1 MGEADALP
9 GDGAAL
15 VAFMSFAEARGFG
28 ARHPLVA
35 LAERA
40 AALGVRL
47 SPLAA
52 FCERGA
58 VDAEDE
64 ALLER
69 VWQDAAP
76 LAASLAALAG
86 ALRADELAR
95 TLLRRAG
102 ADALPAEA
110 DALRALAERA
120 ASANRRVRLT
130 YEL

>member
-40 AALGVRL
+40 AALRVPL
-47 SPLAA
+47 APLAA
-52 FCERGA
+52 FYERETS
-58 VDAEDE
+58 DAEDE

-69 VWQDAAP
+69 AWQDAAP
-76 LAASLAALAG
+76 LAASLAALAV
-86 ALRADELAR
+86 ALRGDELAR
-95 TLLRRAG
+95 TLVRRA
-102 ADALPAEA
+102 DAATLAAEA
-110 DALRALAERA
+110 DALLAVAERA
-120 ASANRRVRLT
+120 ARAGRRL
-130 YEL
+130 L

>member
-40 AALGVRL
+40 AALRVPL
-47 SPLAA
+47 APLAA
-52 FCERGA
+52 FYEREA
-58 VDAEDE
+58 ADAGDE

-69 VWQDAAP
+69 AWQDAAP
-76 LAASLAALAG
+76 LAASLAALAA
-86 ALRADELAR
+86 ALRGDELAR
-95 TLLRRAG
+95 TLVRRA
-102 ADALPAEA
+102 DAATLAAEA
-110 DALRALAERA
+110 DALRAVAERA
-120 ASANRRVRLT
+120 ARASRRVRLT

>member
-1 MGEADALP
+1 MGETDALP

-47 SPLAA
+47 APLAA
-52 FCERGA
+52 FYEREA
-58 VDAEDE
+58 ADAEDE
-64 ALLER
+64 AMLAR
-69 VWQDAAP
+69 AWQDAAT
-76 LAASLAALAG
+76 LAASLAALTDT
-86 ALRADELAR
+86 LRGDELAR
-95 TLLRRAG
+95 TLVRRANAATLAG
-102 ADALPAEA
+102 EA
-110 DALRALAERA
+110 DALRAVAERA
-120 ASANRRVRLT
+120 ARANRRVRLT